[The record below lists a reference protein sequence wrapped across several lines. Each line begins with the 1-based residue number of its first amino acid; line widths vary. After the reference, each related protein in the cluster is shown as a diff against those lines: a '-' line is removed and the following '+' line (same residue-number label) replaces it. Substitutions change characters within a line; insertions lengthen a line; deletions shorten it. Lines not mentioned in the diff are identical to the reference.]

1 MHVSSWLHVP
11 LFVDYVCLRQ
21 GDIGQSSQWSGHIRN
36 AIAVFYVHLTSVLY
50 VCEVHAGLAKQPLH
64 SRPQTIQ
71 TSTQIFGNSLFGH
84 ISLVMFSWTG
94 NSKYFLM
101 DFSQTW
107 VLIDQTTTWFLS
119 GSRLINQ
126 AAAWFWS
133 GTFPAAAWYQ
143 AVPDFQIFIV
153 PAVRHVVFRKN
164 WMPFK

>member
-1 MHVSSWLHVP
+1 MLVSSWLHVP
-11 LFVDYVCLRQ
+11 LFVDCVCLGQ
-21 GDIGQSSQWSGHIRN
+21 GDIGQSSQWSGHPRN
-36 AIAVFYVHLTSVLY
+36 AIVVFYI
-50 VCEVHAGLAKQPLH
+50 HAGLAVSQPLH

-94 NSKYFLM
+94 NYKYFLI
-101 DFSQTW
+101 DFSQTG
-107 VLIDQTTTWFLS
+107 VLIDQTATWFLS
-119 GSRLINQ
+119 SSRLINQ
-126 AAAWFWS
+126 AAAWIWS
-133 GTFPAAAWYQ
+133 GTFPAAAGYQ